1 MTPSGSWGDSMP
13 TDTDSAGASGGPTPP
28 SPPTPSSSNLKPR
41 PTVFQAFEGLAK
53 WLDVVRKIAVSLVV
67 IVAVSLAT
75 VLLVRETRKQALAI
89 DPVIV
94 ELLDLKEA
102 MTPELAAQSLAKHL
116 DAIQRSGAAEWS
128 KLYVDHSSSPIDL
141 QIPGVPFTMR
151 AGLREVASLFGRPRT
166 TIQASIV
173 SRRAS
178 PALAASVYV
187 VGDPA
192 GRASCESYADASG
205 MDRLLECVALEVM
218 TFVDPK
224 VAASY
229 AFNTERA
236 HCRDLDAEMR
246 ADEDP
251 TTRELRRLKKRRS
264 ACSFERTRSLI
275 AKALE
280 RGRSD
285 DRPWVSYVYGRV
297 HMARASAL
305 SKIDREDQ
313 LSELDQ
319 AIGRFMGARVE
330 LNNAPSAVATL
341 FEAYVLKGTL
351 IHEATTAMTWQSDP
365 GSAIQYQLYLAEAT
379 FEEAEKNLKAIP
391 SHRTPELNALVK
403 GFEGQ
408 LFYRLWMIKAHQ
420 RTMKGSVT
428 VADRK
433 DAREMSLLER
443 SNASYAVAAMHQP
456 TAELLTH
463 WGNTLRALHRFEDAA
478 SRYQQAADLAPNW
491 YAPRINVA
499 IAYLDRV
506 EHAEAQPSLVHVL
519 YALGSSSDYLGWVSD
534 GDPLDG
540 FLSRI
545 DRALARTGVPSE
557 HKAYQNCRPATPQ
570 GDYDKMVYVT
580 NAKRCLDTVMIEVN
594 NRAASKP
601 RAGLKGG

>member
-1 MTPSGSWGDSMP
+1 MP
-13 TDTDSAGASGGPTPP
+13 TDADAGGVSGGPTPP

-41 PTVFQAFEGLAK
+41 LTAFQAFEGLAK

-67 IVAVSLAT
+67 IVAVAIAT
-75 VLLVRETRKQALAI
+75 VLLVREMRKQALAI

-102 MTPELAAQSLAKHL
+102 MTPELAAQTLAKHL

-151 AGLREVASLFGRPRT
+151 AGMREVTSLFGKSRT

-192 GRASCESYADASG
+192 GRASCEAYADASG
-205 MDRLLECVALEVM
+205 MERLLECVALEVM

-229 AFNTERA
+229 AFNIEKTQ
-236 HCRDLDAEMR
+236 CKDLDAESR
-246 ADEDP
+246 ADEDEA
-251 TTRELRRLKKRRS
+251 TRELRRLKKRRS
-264 ACSFERTRSLI
+264 ACGFERTRSLI

-280 RGRSD
+280 RGRPD

-297 HMARASAL
+297 HLARAIAL
-305 SKIDREDQ
+305 TGIDREDQ

-319 AIGRFMGARVE
+319 AIGRFMGARSE

-351 IHEATTAMTWQSDP
+351 IHEATTTMQWQSDS
-365 GSAIQYQLYLAEAT
+365 GSPMQYQLYLAEAT
-379 FEEAEKNLKAIP
+379 FEDAEKNLKAIP

-408 LFYRLWMIKAHQ
+408 LYYRLWMIKAHQ
-420 RTMKGSVT
+420 RTRKGIVT
-428 VADRK
+428 VADKR
-433 DAREMSLLER
+433 DAGEMSLLER
-443 SNASYAVAAMHQP
+443 SNASYAIAAQYEP
-456 TAELLTH
+456 TAVLLTH

-478 SRYQQAADLAPNW
+478 GRYLQAADLAPDW

-506 EHAEAQPSLVHVL
+506 EHAEAQPPLVHVL
-519 YALGSSSDYLGWVSD
+519 YALGSSSDYLGWVSG

-545 DRALARTGVPSE
+545 DRALARTGVPE
-557 HKAYQNCRPATPQ
+557 EQKIYQACRPATPR

-580 NAKRCLDTVMIEVN
+580 NAKQCLDKVTTAVN
-594 NRAASKP
+594 LRAASKP
-601 RAGLKGG
+601 RAALKGG

>member
-1 MTPSGSWGDSMP
+1 MP
-13 TDTDSAGASGGPTPP
+13 TDADAGGVSGGPTPP

-41 PTVFQAFEGLAK
+41 LTAFQAFEGLAK

-67 IVAVSLAT
+67 IVAVAIAT

-102 MTPELAAQSLAKHL
+102 MTPELAAQTLAKHL
-116 DAIQRSGAAEWS
+116 DAIQHSGAAEWS

-151 AGLREVASLFGRPRT
+151 AGMREVASLFGRSRT

-229 AFNTERA
+229 AFNIEKA
-236 HCRDLDAEMR
+236 QCKDIDAERR
-246 ADEDP
+246 ADEDD

-264 ACSFERTRSLI
+264 ACGFERTRSLI

-280 RGRSD
+280 RGRPD

-297 HMARASAL
+297 HLARAIAL
-305 SKIDREDQ
+305 TGIDREDQ

-319 AIGRFMGARVE
+319 AIGRFMGARSE

-341 FEAYVLKGTL
+341 FEAYVMKGTL
-351 IHEATTAMTWQSDP
+351 IHEATTTMPWQGDA
-365 GSAIQYQLYLAEAT
+365 GSPMQYQLYLAEAT
-379 FEEAEKNLKAIP
+379 FEEAEKNLKAI
-391 SHRTPELNALVK
+391 SSNRTPELNALVK

-408 LFYRLWMIKAHQ
+408 LYYRLWMIKAHQ
-420 RTMKGSVT
+420 RTKKGIVT
-428 VADRK
+428 VADRR
-433 DAREMSLLER
+433 DAGEMSLLER
-443 SNASYAVAAMHQP
+443 SNASYAIAAQYEP
-456 TAELLTH
+456 TAALLTH

-478 SRYQQAADLAPNW
+478 SRYLQAADLAPDW

-506 EHAEAQPSLVHVL
+506 EHAEAQPPLVHVL
-519 YALGSSSDYLGWVSD
+519 YALGSSSDYLGWVSG

-545 DRALARTGVPSE
+545 DRALARTGVPE
-557 HKAYQNCRPATPQ
+557 EQKIYQACRPATPR

-580 NAKRCLDTVMIEVN
+580 NAKQCLDKVTIAVN
-594 NRAASKP
+594 LRAASKP
-601 RAGLKGG
+601 RAALKGG